1 MLLNKEFIE
10 VVEAKDDQADVGR
23 DEKLVRG
30 NAAMLSNE
38 KSYHIQKPI
47 NTNPYQNQNRK
58 QSNLDNSVMCAS
70 QTQSSFL
77 LNDMPSY
84 ISNSPSDDDASV
96 STLGSTD
103 VPDQSSSK
111 RSIFGDYWG
120 TGMRASHAPVRK
132 QSLNTIDTEDS
143 TISRYTESIR
153 NSKDWS
159 SYINEEVLNT
169 GKNSSHKHDSD
180 GYEAYLKMNEAG
192 RTALSSA
199 ASLKES
205 LKNTGLAFTPCNP
218 LPTPNKLQR
227 SSTRRRIFPNISK
240 QKVGS
245 LPSYGYMYTKPKKG
259 KAPLPYLLHNKNMLR
274 SSLRDRITSD
284 SFFST
289 ESALLSQSKPT
300 VRPTVSFETQ
310 VTIHEFEKPVQQFI
324 HDGWSDRYCYLAA

>member
-30 NAAMLSNE
+30 NAAIISNE

-103 VPDQSSSK
+103 VPDQSGSK

-180 GYEAYLKMNEAG
+180 AYEAYLKMNEAG
-192 RTALSSA
+192 LTALSSA

-205 LKNTGLAFTPCNP
+205 FK
-218 LPTPNKLQR
+218 KYR
-227 SSTRRRIFPNISK
+227 TR
-240 QKVGS
+240 
-245 LPSYGYMYTKPKKG
+245 
-259 KAPLPYLLHNKNMLR
+259 
-274 SSLRDRITSD
+274 
-284 SFFST
+284 
-289 ESALLSQSKPT
+289 
-300 VRPTVSFETQ
+300 
-310 VTIHEFEKPVQQFI
+310 IH
-324 HDGWSDRYCYLAA
+324 SM